1 MGGVLLPTVICKIPA
16 DSWRIIPPVKRLG
29 RWRNV
34 VGYSYDSL
42 PTSDELAGVGIRRAT
57 PYFRVNPNEIFPVK

>member
-34 VGYSYDSL
+34 VG
-42 PTSDELAGVGIRRAT
+42 DELAGVGIRRAT